1 MFCFW
6 EEVCLKDGAKTVTRV
21 HNPKQQYV
29 SRLLYMH
36 ICIFVS
42 ICKCKGRCAH
52 ICTWQLGLLCFCVLI
67 SFEWRLIA
75 QKAERWTLPAFNGCL
90 AAAVHFFP
98 QISVSSAKSCN
109 DNLFHHC
116 IISSLSG
123 RSQMHR
129 IGKKLLWQ
137 FKTALSVEV
146 CQVHCWAWFLLLNI

>member
-6 EEVCLKDGAKTVTRV
+6 EEVCLKDGAKTDTRV

-36 ICIFVS
+36 ICIFVF
-42 ICKCKGRCAH
+42 ICMCKGRCAH
-52 ICTWQLGLLCFCVLI
+52 ICTWQLGLLGFFWVEVNSTEGWKMDPSSIQWLFGC
-67 SFEWRLIA
+67 SS
-75 QKAERWTLPAFNGCL
+75 AF
-90 AAAVHFFP
+90 FFP
-98 QISVSSAKSCN
+98 NNRFICQIMQWQLVSS
-109 DNLFHHC
+109 LQP
-116 IISSLSG
+116 LSG

>member
-6 EEVCLKDGAKTVTRV
+6 EDICLKDGAKTDTRV
-21 HNPKQQYV
+21 YNPKQQYV

-42 ICKCKGRCAH
+42 ICICKGRCAH

-75 QKAERWTLPAFNGCL
+75 QKAERWTLPAFNSCL
-90 AAAVHFFP
+90 AAAVHFFR
-98 QISVSSAKSCN
+98 QIMQWQLVSS
-109 DNLFHHC
+109 LLP
-116 IISSLSG
+116 LSG
-123 RSQMHR
+123 RSQMHC

-137 FKTALSVEV
+137 FTSSNLTDLVYFLSGFQTLNGDKTKEQA
-146 CQVHCWAWFLLLNI
+146 

>member
-1 MFCFW
+1 M
-6 EEVCLKDGAKTVTRV
+6 DTRA

-36 ICIFVS
+36 ICIFVF
-42 ICKCKGRCAH
+42 ICMCKGRCAH
-52 ICTWQLGLLCFCVLI
+52 ICTWQLGLLGFCVLI

-90 AAAVHFFP
+90 AAAVHFFS

-116 IISSLSG
+116 NHYQGGARCIVQEKSCCGNSKRLCQLRFVKSI
-123 RSQMHR
+123 
-129 IGKKLLWQ
+129 
-137 FKTALSVEV
+137 VE
-146 CQVHCWAWFLLLNI
+146 HDFFS

>member
-6 EEVCLKDGAKTVTRV
+6 EEVCLKDGAKTDTRV

-36 ICIFVS
+36 ICIFVF
-42 ICKCKGRCAH
+42 ICMCKGRCAH
-52 ICTWQLGLLCFCVLI
+52 ICTWQLGLLSFCVLI

-90 AAAVHFFP
+90 AAAVHFFFP
-98 QISVSSAKSCN
+98 NKRFICQIMQWQLVSS
-109 DNLFHHC
+109 LQP
-116 IISSLSG
+116 LSG